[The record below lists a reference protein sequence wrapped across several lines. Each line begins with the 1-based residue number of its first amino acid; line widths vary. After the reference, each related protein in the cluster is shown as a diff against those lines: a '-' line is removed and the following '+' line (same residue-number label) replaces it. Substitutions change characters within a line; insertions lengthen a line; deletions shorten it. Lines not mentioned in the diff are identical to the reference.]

1 MENRPFPTGMS
12 IAKFVT
18 QINAT
23 FLEMVRYNTRD
34 YIIVKQQEMDLEQ
47 EKELVER
54 AKNDT
59 DAFGDL
65 YD

>member
-1 MENRPFPTGMS
+1 
-12 IAKFVT
+12 
-18 QINAT
+18 
-23 FLEMVRYNTRD
+23 
-34 YIIVKQQEMDLEQ
+34 MDLEQ